1 MNEEPHMKKVLEVY
15 TEQLIEFESMDEMN
29 AYLNTQ
35 RLKRVQFEIIS
46 IEGLRLRIKRKTY

>member
-1 MNEEPHMKKVLEVY
+1 MKKVLEVY
-15 TEQLIEFESMDEMN
+15 TEQLIECESMDEMN